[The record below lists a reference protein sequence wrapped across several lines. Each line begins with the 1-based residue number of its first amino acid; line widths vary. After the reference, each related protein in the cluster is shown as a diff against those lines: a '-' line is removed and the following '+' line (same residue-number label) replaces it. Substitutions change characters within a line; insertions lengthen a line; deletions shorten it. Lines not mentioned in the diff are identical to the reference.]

1 MSVTRLVGGWNARDG
16 GIVASAFTPD
26 GVRIEFARPGAR
38 LEGREA
44 IAGQVAAY
52 CTAVPDCSLDVRGL
66 QDDGATAVLEWT
78 FAGTHTGD
86 IPGLAATG
94 REVSL
99 PGVSI
104 YQIRDGLLAE
114 ERVYWDAATLFG
126 LME

>member
-1 MSVTRLVGGWNARDG
+1 MSVKRLVEGWNGRDG
-16 GIVASAFTPD
+16 EVVASAFTPD

-44 IAGQVAAY
+44 IAGQVVAY
-52 CTAVPDCSLDVRGL
+52 CTAVPDCTLDVRGL
-66 QDDGATAVLEWT
+66 QEYGDSAVLEWT
-78 FAGTHTGD
+78 FVGTHTGE
-86 IPGLAATG
+86 IPGLAPTG

-104 YQIRDGLLAE
+104 YRVRDGLLAE